1 MLEYLYT
8 LKYTTY
14 KYTKDKGRLAMLGRK
29 EEMSHLEEL
38 YNSNTFEFLV
48 MYGRRRVGKT
58 TILQEFAD
66 HSNSI
71 FFPAREKNDALN
83 LEDFSKVV
91 QYHFDQRFIASFQ
104 SWEDAFDYIGEK
116 IEQRTAIIIDEF
128 PYIAEE
134 NPSIKS
140 FLQHTIDHS
149 WKNKNIFLIL
159 CGSSVS
165 IMENEVI
172 GRKSPLHDRQT
183 SSLEIKPFDYL
194 ESSNFFP
201 NYTYEEKLIAY
212 GILGGI
218 PRYLEAFDLNESIE
232 KNVANKI
239 IRNGAY
245 LHEEPD
251 NLLKAELR
259 ETNVYSS
266 ILSAIANGRN
276 KIIDIAN
283 FIHEDR
289 TKVAK
294 YLITLQTLRLIEK
307 RVPCMEP
314 ETSKKS
320 IYVIKDNFFK
330 FWFRYEFT
338 NNSYYSM
345 LGAKD
350 ASEEIM
356 NDISNLMGDAF
367 EEICKEYIIR
377 LAKQRKLPFI
387 PYYLGKWW
395 GTNPTIKAQD
405 DVDLL
410 AVDKTGKRAIFIECK
425 FTSQPMPYDEY
436 EDLVTATKAFPSIEE
451 KQLWFISKSGYTKS
465 VIEQAKKDNAMLL
478 TIDNLF
484 EF

>member
-1 MLEYLYT
+1 
-8 LKYTTY
+8 
-14 KYTKDKGRLAMLGRK
+14 MLGRK
-29 EEMSHLEEL
+29 EELNHLNEL
-38 YNSNTFEFLV
+38 YESNDFEFLV

-58 TILQEFAD
+58 TILQEFAE

-91 QYHFDQRFIASFQ
+91 QYHFDHNFIASFS
-104 SWEDAFDYIGEK
+104 SWEDAFNYISSK
-116 IEQRTAIIIDEF
+116 VEQRTTIIIDEF
-128 PYIAEE
+128 PYIIEE
-134 NPSIKS
+134 NSSIKS
-140 FLQHTIDHS
+140 ILQHVIDLS

-165 IMENEVI
+165 IIENDVM

-194 ESSNFFP
+194 ESSAFFK
-201 NYTYEEKLIAY
+201 NYTNEEKLLTY

-218 PRYLEAFDLNESIE
+218 PRYLEAVDSNISIK
-232 KNVANKI
+232 KNIETKI

-259 ETNVYSS
+259 EINVYSS

-307 RVPCMEP
+307 RVPCGEP

-338 NNSYYSM
+338 NNSYYAM
-345 LGAKD
+345 LGAKE
-350 ASEEIM
+350 ASKEIM
-356 NDISNLMGDAF
+356 DDISNLMGDAF
-367 EEICKEYIIR
+367 EDICKEYIIR

-387 PYYLGKWW
+387 PYHLGKWW
-395 GTNPTIKAQD
+395 GTNPVIKAQD

-410 AVDKTGKRAIFIECK
+410 AIDKTGKKAIFIECK

-436 EDLVTATKAFPSIEE
+436 EDLVTATKAFPNIKE
-451 KQLWFISKSGYTKS
+451 KHLWFISKSGYTAS
-465 VIEQAKKDNAMLL
+465 VVEQAKKDSTTLL
-478 TIDNLF
+478 TIDDLF
-484 EF
+484 KL

>member
-1 MLEYLYT
+1 MF
-8 LKYTTY
+8 
-14 KYTKDKGRLAMLGRK
+14 GRK
-29 EEMSHLEEL
+29 EELNHLNEL
-38 YNSNTFEFLV
+38 YDSHNFEFLV

-58 TILQEFAD
+58 TILQEFARNS
-66 HSNSI
+66 HSI

-83 LEDFSKVV
+83 LEDFSKVI
-91 QYHFDQRFIASFQ
+91 QYHFDKTFIASFQ
-104 SWEDAFDYIGEK
+104 NWEDAFNYIGSKVTE
-116 IEQRTAIIIDEF
+116 RTTIIIDEF
-128 PYIAEE
+128 PYIIEE
-134 NPSIKS
+134 NPSVKS
-140 FLQHTIDHS
+140 ILQHVIDHS

-165 IMENEVI
+165 IMETDVM

-183 SSLEIKPFDYL
+183 SSLEVKPFDYL
-194 ESSNFFP
+194 ESSMFFS
-201 NYTYEEKLIAY
+201 NYSNEDKLLAY

-218 PRYLEAFDLNESIE
+218 PRYLEAFDPHLSIE
-232 KNVANKI
+232 KNIASKI

-251 NLLKAELR
+251 NLLKAKLR

-307 RVPCMEP
+307 RIPCGDP

-320 IYVIKDNFFK
+320 IYVIKDPFFK

-338 NNSYYSM
+338 NNSYYAM
-345 LGAKD
+345 LGAND
-350 ASEEIM
+350 ASKEIM
-356 NDISNLMGDAF
+356 DDISNLMGDAF
-367 EEICKEYIIR
+367 EEICKEYFIR

-387 PYYLGKWW
+387 PYHLGKWW
-395 GTNPTIKAQD
+395 GTNPVIKAQD

-410 AVDKTGKRAIFIECK
+410 AIDRSGKKAIFVECK

-436 EDLVTATKAFPSIEE
+436 VDLVTATKAFTNIEE
-451 KQLWFISKSGYTKS
+451 KHLWFISKSGYTDS
-465 VIEQAKKDNAMLL
+465 VIKQAKIDNATLL
-478 TIDNLF
+478 SIDDLF
-484 EF
+484 NF

>member
-1 MLEYLYT
+1 MI
-8 LKYTTY
+8 
-14 KYTKDKGRLAMLGRK
+14 GRK
-29 EEMSHLEEL
+29 KELNHLNEL
-38 YNSNTFEFLV
+38 YESNAFEFLV

-58 TILQEFAD
+58 TILQEFAE

-83 LEDFSKVV
+83 LDDFSKVV
-91 QYHFDQRFIASFQ
+91 QYHFDHNFIASFS
-104 SWEDAFDYIGEK
+104 SWEDAFNYISSK
-116 IEQRTAIIIDEF
+116 VEQRTTIIIDEF
-128 PYIAEE
+128 TYIIKE

-140 FLQHTIDHS
+140 ILQHVIDLS

-165 IMENEVI
+165 IIENDVM

-194 ESSNFFP
+194 ESSAFFKS
-201 NYTYEEKLIAY
+201 YTNEEKLLTY

-218 PRYLEAFDLNESIE
+218 PRYLEAFDSNISIQ
-232 KNVANKI
+232 KNIETKI

-259 ETNVYSS
+259 EINVYSS

-307 RVPCMEP
+307 RVPCGEP

-338 NNSYYSM
+338 NNSYYAM
-345 LGAKD
+345 LGAKE
-350 ASEEIM
+350 ASKEIM
-356 NDISNLMGDAF
+356 DDISNLMGDAF
-367 EEICKEYIIR
+367 EDICKEYIIR

-387 PYYLGKWW
+387 PYHLGKWW
-395 GTNPTIKAQD
+395 GTNPVIKAQD

-410 AVDKTGKRAIFIECK
+410 AIDKTGKKAIFIECK

-436 EDLVTATKAFPSIEE
+436 EDLVTATKAFPNIEE
-451 KQLWFISKSGYTKS
+451 KHLWFISKSGYTKS
-465 VIEQAKKDNAMLL
+465 VVEQAKKDHATLL
-478 TIDNLF
+478 TIDDLFNL
-484 EF
+484 

>member
-1 MLEYLYT
+1 
-8 LKYTTY
+8 
-14 KYTKDKGRLAMLGRK
+14 MLGRK
-29 EEMSHLEEL
+29 EELNHLNEL
-38 YNSNTFEFLV
+38 YKSNAFEFLV
-48 MYGRRRVGKT
+48 KYGRRRVGKT
-58 TILQEFAD
+58 TILQEFAE

-91 QYHFDQRFIASFQ
+91 QYHFDHNFIASFS
-104 SWEDAFDYIGEK
+104 SWEDAFNYISSK
-116 IEQRTAIIIDEF
+116 VEQRTTIIIDEF
-128 PYIAEE
+128 TYIIKE

-140 FLQHTIDHS
+140 ILQHVIDLS

-165 IMENEVI
+165 IMENDVM

-194 ESSNFFP
+194 ESSAFFKS
-201 NYTYEEKLIAY
+201 YTNEEKLLTY

-218 PRYLEAFDLNESIE
+218 PRYLEAFDSNISIQ
-232 KNVANKI
+232 KNIETKI

-259 ETNVYSS
+259 EINVYSS

-307 RVPCMEP
+307 RVPCGES

-338 NNSYYSM
+338 NNSYYAM
-345 LGAKD
+345 LGAKE
-350 ASEEIM
+350 ASKEIM
-356 NDISNLMGDAF
+356 DDISNLMGDAF
-367 EEICKEYIIR
+367 EDICKEYIIR

-387 PYYLGKWW
+387 PYHLGKWW
-395 GTNPTIKAQD
+395 GTNPVIKAQD

-410 AVDKTGKRAIFIECK
+410 AVDKTGKKAIFIECK

-436 EDLVTATKAFPSIEE
+436 EDLVTATKAFPNIEE
-451 KQLWFISKSGYTKS
+451 KHLWFISKSGYTKS
-465 VIEQAKKDNAMLL
+465 VVEQAKKDHATLL
-478 TIDNLF
+478 TIDDLFNL
-484 EF
+484 

>member
-1 MLEYLYT
+1 MI
-8 LKYTTY
+8 
-14 KYTKDKGRLAMLGRK
+14 GRK
-29 EEMSHLEEL
+29 KELNHLNEL
-38 YNSNTFEFLV
+38 YESNAFEFLV

-58 TILQEFAD
+58 TILQEFAE

-91 QYHFDQRFIASFQ
+91 QYHFDHNFIASFS
-104 SWEDAFDYIGEK
+104 SWEDAFNYISSK
-116 IEQRTAIIIDEF
+116 VEQRTTIIIDEF
-128 PYIAEE
+128 PYIIEE
-134 NPSIKS
+134 NSSIKS
-140 FLQHTIDHS
+140 ILQHVIDLS

-165 IMENEVI
+165 IIENDVM

-194 ESSNFFP
+194 ESSAFFK
-201 NYTYEEKLIAY
+201 NYTNEEKLLTY

-218 PRYLEAFDLNESIE
+218 PRYLEAVDSNISIK
-232 KNVANKI
+232 KNIETKI

-259 ETNVYSS
+259 EINVYSS

-307 RVPCMEP
+307 RVPCGES

-338 NNSYYSM
+338 NNSYYAM
-345 LGAKD
+345 LGAKE
-350 ASEEIM
+350 ASKEIM
-356 NDISNLMGDAF
+356 DDISNLMGDAF
-367 EEICKEYIIR
+367 EDICKEYIIR

-387 PYYLGKWW
+387 PYHLGKWW
-395 GTNPTIKAQD
+395 GTNPVIKAQD

-410 AVDKTGKRAIFIECK
+410 AIDKTGKKAIFIECK

-436 EDLVTATKAFPSIEE
+436 EDLVTATKAFPNIEE
-451 KQLWFISKSGYTKS
+451 KHLWFISKSGYTKS
-465 VIEQAKKDNAMLL
+465 VVEQAKKDHATLL
-478 TIDNLF
+478 TIDDLFNL
-484 EF
+484 

>member
-1 MLEYLYT
+1 MI
-8 LKYTTY
+8 
-14 KYTKDKGRLAMLGRK
+14 GRK
-29 EEMSHLEEL
+29 KELNHLNEL
-38 YNSNTFEFLV
+38 YESNAFEFLV

-58 TILQEFAD
+58 TILQEFAE

-91 QYHFDQRFIASFQ
+91 QYHFDHNFIASFS
-104 SWEDAFDYIGEK
+104 SWEDAFNYISSK
-116 IEQRTAIIIDEF
+116 VEQRTTIIIDEF
-128 PYIAEE
+128 PYIIEE
-134 NPSIKS
+134 NSSIKS
-140 FLQHTIDHS
+140 ILQHVIDLS

-165 IMENEVI
+165 IIENDVM

-194 ESSNFFP
+194 ESSAFFK
-201 NYTYEEKLIAY
+201 NYTNEEKLLTY

-218 PRYLEAFDLNESIE
+218 PRYLEAVDSNISIK
-232 KNVANKI
+232 KNIETKI

-259 ETNVYSS
+259 EINVYSS

-307 RVPCMEP
+307 RVPCGEP

-338 NNSYYSM
+338 NNSYYAM
-345 LGAKD
+345 LGAKE
-350 ASEEIM
+350 ASKEIM
-356 NDISNLMGDAF
+356 DDISNLMGDAF
-367 EEICKEYIIR
+367 EDICKEYIIR

-387 PYYLGKWW
+387 PYHLGKWW
-395 GTNPTIKAQD
+395 GTNPVIKAQD

-410 AVDKTGKRAIFIECK
+410 AIDKTGKKAIFIECK

-436 EDLVTATKAFPSIEE
+436 EDLVTATKAFPNIEE
-451 KQLWFISKSGYTKS
+451 KHLWFISKSGYTKS
-465 VIEQAKKDNAMLL
+465 VVEQAKKDHATLL
-478 TIDNLF
+478 TIDDLFNL
-484 EF
+484 

>member
-1 MLEYLYT
+1 
-8 LKYTTY
+8 
-14 KYTKDKGRLAMLGRK
+14 MLGRK
-29 EEMSHLEEL
+29 EELNHLNEL
-38 YNSNTFEFLV
+38 YKSNAFEFLV

-58 TILQEFAD
+58 TILQEFAE

-83 LEDFSKVV
+83 LDDFSKVV
-91 QYHFDQRFIASFQ
+91 QYHFDHNFIASFS
-104 SWEDAFDYIGEK
+104 SWEDAFNYISSK
-116 IEQRTAIIIDEF
+116 VEQRTTIIIDEF
-128 PYIAEE
+128 TYIIKE

-140 FLQHTIDHS
+140 ILQHVIDLS

-165 IMENEVI
+165 IMENDVM

-194 ESSNFFP
+194 ESSAFFKS
-201 NYTYEEKLIAY
+201 YTNEEKLLTY

-218 PRYLEAFDLNESIE
+218 PRYLEAFDSNISIQ
-232 KNVANKI
+232 KNIETKI

-259 ETNVYSS
+259 EINVYSS

-307 RVPCMEP
+307 RVPCGEP

-338 NNSYYSM
+338 NNSYYAM
-345 LGAKD
+345 LGAKE
-350 ASEEIM
+350 ASKEIM
-356 NDISNLMGDAF
+356 DDISNLMGDAF
-367 EEICKEYIIR
+367 EDICKEYIIR

-387 PYYLGKWW
+387 PYHLGKWW
-395 GTNPTIKAQD
+395 GTNPVIKAQD

-410 AVDKTGKRAIFIECK
+410 AIDKTGKKAIFIECK

-436 EDLVTATKAFPSIEE
+436 EDLVTATKAFPNIEE
-451 KQLWFISKSGYTKS
+451 KHLWFISKSGYTKS
-465 VIEQAKKDNAMLL
+465 VVEQAKKDHATLL
-478 TIDNLF
+478 TIDDLFNL
-484 EF
+484 

>member
-1 MLEYLYT
+1 MI
-8 LKYTTY
+8 
-14 KYTKDKGRLAMLGRK
+14 GRK
-29 EEMSHLEEL
+29 KELNHLNEL
-38 YNSNTFEFLV
+38 YESNAFEFLV

-58 TILQEFAD
+58 TILQEFAE

-83 LEDFSKVV
+83 LDDFSKVV
-91 QYHFDQRFIASFQ
+91 QYHFDHNFIASFS
-104 SWEDAFDYIGEK
+104 SWEDAFNYISSK
-116 IEQRTAIIIDEF
+116 VEQRTTIIIDEF
-128 PYIAEE
+128 TYIIKE

-140 FLQHTIDHS
+140 ILQHVIDLS

-165 IMENEVI
+165 IMENDVM

-194 ESSNFFP
+194 ESSAFFKS
-201 NYTYEEKLIAY
+201 YTNEEKLLTY

-218 PRYLEAFDLNESIE
+218 PRYLEAFDSNISIQ
-232 KNVANKI
+232 KNIETKI

-259 ETNVYSS
+259 EINVYSS

-307 RVPCMEP
+307 RVPCGEP

-338 NNSYYSM
+338 NNSYYAM
-345 LGAKD
+345 LGAKE
-350 ASEEIM
+350 ASKEIM
-356 NDISNLMGDAF
+356 DDISNLMGDAF
-367 EEICKEYIIR
+367 EDICKEYIIR

-387 PYYLGKWW
+387 PYHLGKWW
-395 GTNPTIKAQD
+395 GTNPVIKAQD

-410 AVDKTGKRAIFIECK
+410 AIDKTGKKAIFIECK

-436 EDLVTATKAFPSIEE
+436 EDLVTATKAFPNIEE
-451 KQLWFISKSGYTKS
+451 KHLWFISKSGYTKS
-465 VIEQAKKDNAMLL
+465 VVEQAKKDHATLL
-478 TIDNLF
+478 TIDDLFNL
-484 EF
+484 

>member
-1 MLEYLYT
+1 
-8 LKYTTY
+8 
-14 KYTKDKGRLAMLGRK
+14 MLGRK
-29 EEMSHLEEL
+29 EELNHLNEL
-38 YNSNTFEFLV
+38 YKSNAFEFLV
-48 MYGRRRVGKT
+48 KYGRRRVGKT
-58 TILQEFAD
+58 TILQEFAE

-83 LEDFSKVV
+83 LDDFSKVV
-91 QYHFDQRFIASFQ
+91 QYHFDHNFIASFS
-104 SWEDAFDYIGEK
+104 SWEDAFNYISSK
-116 IEQRTAIIIDEF
+116 VEQRTTIIIDEF
-128 PYIAEE
+128 TYIIKE

-140 FLQHTIDHS
+140 ILQHVIDLS

-165 IMENEVI
+165 IMENDVM

-194 ESSNFFP
+194 ESSAFFKS
-201 NYTYEEKLIAY
+201 YTNEEKLLTY

-218 PRYLEAFDLNESIE
+218 PRYLEAFDSNISIQ
-232 KNVANKI
+232 KNIETKI

-259 ETNVYSS
+259 EINVYSS

-307 RVPCMEP
+307 RVPCGES

-338 NNSYYSM
+338 NNSYYAM
-345 LGAKD
+345 LGAKE
-350 ASEEIM
+350 ASKEIM
-356 NDISNLMGDAF
+356 DDISNLMGDAF
-367 EEICKEYIIR
+367 EDICKEYIIR

-387 PYYLGKWW
+387 PYHLGKWW
-395 GTNPTIKAQD
+395 GTNPVIKAQD

-410 AVDKTGKRAIFIECK
+410 AVDKTGKKAIFIECK

-436 EDLVTATKAFPSIEE
+436 EDLVTATKAFPNIEE
-451 KQLWFISKSGYTKS
+451 KHLWFISKSGYTKS
-465 VIEQAKKDNAMLL
+465 VVEQAKKDHATLL
-478 TIDNLF
+478 TIDDLFNL
-484 EF
+484 

>member
-1 MLEYLYT
+1 MY
-8 LKYTTY
+8 
-14 KYTKDKGRLAMLGRK
+14 GRK
-29 EEMSHLEEL
+29 EEMDHLKEL
-38 YNSNTFEFLV
+38 FESDNFEFLV

-66 HSNSI
+66 HYNSL
-71 FFPAREKNDALN
+71 FFPAREKNDSLN
-83 LEDFSKVV
+83 LEDFSKVI
-91 QYHFDQRFIASFQ
+91 QYHFDKNFIASFL
-104 SWEDAFDYIGEK
+104 SWEDALNYIGSKVQE
-116 IEQRTAIIIDEF
+116 RTAIIIDEF
-128 PYIAEE
+128 PYIIEQ

-140 FLQHTIDHS
+140 IFQHVIDHS

-165 IMENEVI
+165 IMETDVM

-194 ESSNFFP
+194 ESSDFFP
-201 NYTYEEKLIAY
+201 NFSNEDKLLVY

-218 PRYLEAFDLNESIE
+218 PRYLEAFDPKQSIE
-232 KNVANKI
+232 RNIANKI

-245 LHEEPD
+245 LHEEPE

-289 TKVAK
+289 TKVSK

-307 RVPCMEP
+307 EVPCGEP
-314 ETSKKS
+314 QTSKKS

-338 NNSYYSM
+338 NNSYYAM
-345 LGAKD
+345 LGAND
-350 ASEEIM
+350 ATKEIM
-356 NDISNLMGDAF
+356 NDISNLMGDTF
-367 EEICKEYIIR
+367 EGICKEYIIR

-395 GTNPTIKAQD
+395 GTNPAIKAHD

-410 AVDKTGKRAIFIECK
+410 AIDRTGKKGIFIECK

-436 EDLVTATKAFPSIEE
+436 KDLMIATKAFPNIEE
-451 KQLWFISKSGYTKS
+451 KQLWFISKSGYTNA
-465 VIEQAKKDNAMLL
+465 VIEQAKIDGSTLL
-478 TIDNLF
+478 TIDDLF
-484 EF
+484 DF

>member
-1 MLEYLYT
+1 
-8 LKYTTY
+8 
-14 KYTKDKGRLAMLGRK
+14 MLGRK

-140 FLQHTIDHS
+140 ILQHTIDHS

-165 IMENEVI
+165 IMENEVM

-201 NYTYEEKLIAY
+201 NYTNEEKLIAY

-218 PRYLEAFDLNESIE
+218 PRYLGAFDPNESIE
-232 KNVANKI
+232 KNVENKI

-395 GTNPTIKAQD
+395 GTNPAIKAQD

-436 EDLVTATKAFPSIEE
+436 EDLVTATKAFPRIEE

>member
-1 MLEYLYT
+1 
-8 LKYTTY
+8 
-14 KYTKDKGRLAMLGRK
+14 MLGRK
-29 EEMSHLEEL
+29 EELNHLNEL
-38 YNSNTFEFLV
+38 YESNAFEFLV

-58 TILQEFAD
+58 TILQEFAE

-83 LEDFSKVV
+83 LDDFSKVV
-91 QYHFDQRFIASFQ
+91 QYHFDHNFIASFS
-104 SWEDAFDYIGEK
+104 SWEDAFNYISSK
-116 IEQRTAIIIDEF
+116 VEQRTTIIIDEF
-128 PYIAEE
+128 TYIIKE

-140 FLQHTIDHS
+140 ILQHVIDLS

-165 IMENEVI
+165 IMENDVM

-194 ESSNFFP
+194 ESSAFFKS
-201 NYTYEEKLIAY
+201 YTNEEKLLTY

-218 PRYLEAFDLNESIE
+218 PRYLEAFDSNISIQ
-232 KNVANKI
+232 KNIETKI

-259 ETNVYSS
+259 EINVYSS

-307 RVPCMEP
+307 RVPCGEP

-338 NNSYYSM
+338 NNSYYAM
-345 LGAKD
+345 LGAKE
-350 ASEEIM
+350 ASKEIM
-356 NDISNLMGDAF
+356 DDISNLMGDAF
-367 EEICKEYIIR
+367 EDICKEYIIR

-387 PYYLGKWW
+387 PYHLGKWW
-395 GTNPTIKAQD
+395 GTNPVIKAQD

-410 AVDKTGKRAIFIECK
+410 AVDKTGKKAIFIECK

-436 EDLVTATKAFPSIEE
+436 EDLVTVTKAFPNIEE
-451 KQLWFISKSGYTKS
+451 KHLWFISKSGYTKS
-465 VIEQAKKDNAMLL
+465 VVEQAKKDHATLL
-478 TIDNLF
+478 TIDDLFNL
-484 EF
+484 